1 MTTSIAMDVSRNK
14 VTSEIDSDDDS
25 KLKKDNVKFWASD
38 PNIILDKKYV
48 FEFFP
53 VETMSYN
60 QKLNSITRMVLIL
73 SLVTFIIT
81 KNMRMFII
89 SGLTVGSIFFLHK
102 FHTEKTIRTHLK
114 MKEGM
119 KTFEEGFDNTENDYR
134 SNVARPISKDK
145 FQPPTS
151 TNPFANVMI
160 NDYDYNPNKKPA
172 APSSNPTVNVEIMKQ
187 AKRLVD
193 EANPDQPDISD
204 KLFKDLGEHLSF
216 EQSMRQ
222 FISMPSTTIPNDQGA
237 FADFCYGDM
246 ISCKEGNL
254 FACSRN
260 LNRHVQA

>member
-1 MTTSIAMDVSRNK
+1 MSKSNTVDISRNK
-14 VTSEIDSDDDS
+14 LMPETDSDEDS
-25 KLKKDNVKFWASD
+25 KSTKDNVKFWASD
-38 PNIILDKKYV
+38 PNVILDRKYV
-48 FEFFP
+48 FELFP

-60 QKLNSITRMVLIL
+60 QKLNAITRMILIL

-81 KNMRMFII
+81 KNMRMLLI
-89 SGLTVGSIFFLHK
+89 SGLTIGAIFFLHK
-102 FHTEKTIRTHLK
+102 FHTEKTIRTQLK

-119 KTFEEGFDNTENDYR
+119 KTTKEGFDTESDYR
-134 SNVARPISKDK
+134 SNEARPISKDK
-145 FQPPTS
+145 FQLPTS

-160 NDYDYNPNKKPA
+160 NDYDYNPDKKPA
-172 APSSNPTVNVEIMKQ
+172 APSSNPTVNTEIMKQ
-187 AKRLVD
+187 AKRLVE

-204 KLFKDLGEHLSF
+204 KLFKDLGQELNF

-222 FISMPSTTIPNDQGA
+222 FSSMPSTTIPNDQGA
-237 FADFCYGDM
+237 FVDFCYGDM